1 MSKEEIEKAKER
13 VSNLGKSIQANCK
26 EKSNMATSIETF
38 LQYTQELEQENKE
51 LKKKNDQLENQ
62 IEAKE
67 MEHKYDVNMIDE
79 VKGEAVKLYKEI
91 EKQNKIINEMALAI
105 ASYDIDEEICKNQ
118 VMPLCDKNSLEV
130 TVDVCVKCLKQ
141 YFEKKVEGE

>member
-1 MSKEEIEKAKER
+1 
-13 VSNLGKSIQANCK
+13 
-26 EKSNMATSIETF
+26 
-38 LQYTQELEQENKE
+38 
-51 LKKKNDQLENQ
+51 
-62 IEAKE
+62 